1 MAKNQHRNLTGDAL
15 HNPKGFDGASNGTKP
30 VKDGAGALDWITETQ
45 LPKALDYVSAQ
56 SAPPTEVTGD
66 VYLIDTTG
74 TAYDINT
81 IAWQSGNTIR
91 IAFNGSP
98 DLSAVAANDYFI
110 TSGNGNSS
118 NDGTFII
125 TTVNDG
131 SDYIEITNN
140 DRSDA
145 TDDEATDAVGTGYYT
160 LAEWDAVSKV
170 SHVTFD
176 GSIWSSIT
184 PSEGQSC
191 YDVALGAIRVFDGTD
206 WSSSLGSGGGG
217 LTDIV
222 DDTTPQL
229 GGTLDANGNTID
241 MGTNTITDTK
251 VGQWDT
257 AYGWGDHS
265 GQGYVTAT
273 SEANNRIAVFTGTDA
288 IEGDANL
295 TWTGSTL
302 KINSNNALTP
312 NNFSSITGNYLASQ
326 VETNDANCLLYG
338 YGTSNSGELVLA
350 SARGTI
356 GSSTAVQSGDI
367 LGEIQGMGHSG
378 TAFRQGGQFLFKAGE
393 NYVETSNYGSTF
405 ALRLVPNGSTTLATR
420 YTIDGDGDH
429 TFTGNVGM
437 GTSPSVELHA
447 KGSGEIVRIEST
459 TATGDGIMSFHDAGG
474 EQGTIGF
481 DSGSNVF
488 AITNKL
494 LVGAAGDIVFR
505 NDVGSGSSYF
515 DVLTIKGNGD
525 TEVNGN
531 LIADENVIIKGQ
543 ASFPPQTLTPTGT
556 SQAIN
561 WTNGNVV
568 ILDLGSATGD
578 VTLSFTNET
587 AGASY
592 FIQIIQGSVSRNVE
606 FPVEVKFAGE
616 TGIYTL
622 AVTPTNNAI
631 DVVALTCVDDTN
643 GSEVLLANVS
653 QNYG

>member
-1 MAKNQHRNLTGDAL
+1 MAAKNQHRNLTGDAL

-30 VKDGAGALDWITETQ
+30 FKDGAGALDWITETQ

-56 SAPPTEVTGD
+56 STPPTEVTGD

-98 DLSAVAANDYFI
+98 DLSAVAIDDYFI
-110 TSGNGNSS
+110 TSGNANSS

-160 LAEWDAVSKV
+160 LAEWDAVSKA

-191 YDVALGAIRVFDGTD
+191 YDVTLGSIRLFDGTD
-206 WSSSLGSGGGG
+206 WSSSLGGGGG

-229 GGTLDANGNTID
+229 GGTLDANGNIID

-265 GQGYVTAT
+265 GQGYVTST

-295 TWTGSTL
+295 TW
-302 KINSNNALTP
+302 NSAALTVTDGTDTTEVRDK
-312 NNFSSITGNYLASQ
+312 FISVKSESD
-326 VETNDANCLLYG
+326 DANLYLYG
-338 YGTSNSGELVLA
+338 YGAGSNSGEIYLA
-350 SARGTI
+350 GSRGTI
-356 GSSTAVQSGDI
+356 ASPTATQSGDT
-367 LGEIQGMGHSG
+367 LGEIGIFGAVPG
-378 TAFRQGGQFLFKAGE
+378 LRQGARILFQATE
-393 NYVETSNYGSTF
+393 NYVDTSNYGTKF
-405 ALRLVPNGSTTLATR
+405 VIQTTKNGTATLATR
-420 YTIDGDGDH
+420 YTIDGDGNH
-429 TFTGNVGM
+429 GFVGDIKYSQQVYQDGGIYNGGST
-437 GTSPSVELHA
+437 GTSFTPNFINGNLQKVTMSNASITINNPTNA
-447 KGSGEIVRIEST
+447 KDGATYTMCFVQDATASRTIATWGSDWNWG
-459 TATGDGIMSFHDAGG
+459 DAGAPDFSG
-474 EQGTIGF
+474 GT
-481 DSGSNVF
+481 
-488 AITNKL
+488 
-494 LVGAAGDIVFR
+494 AAGDKFYVTVI
-505 NDVGSGSSYF
+505 
-515 DVLTIKGNGD
+515 
-525 TEVNGN
+525 VNGTE
-531 LIADENVIIKGQ
+531 LD
-543 ASFPPQTLTPTGT
+543 
-556 SQAIN
+556 AIYS
-561 WTNGNVV
+561 G
-568 ILDLGSATGD
+568 
-578 VTLSFTNET
+578 
-587 AGASY
+587 
-592 FIQIIQGSVSRNVE
+592 
-606 FPVEVKFAGE
+606 VKH
-616 TGIYTL
+616 
-622 AVTPTNNAI
+622 
-631 DVVALTCVDDTN
+631 
-643 GSEVLLANVS
+643 
-653 QNYG
+653 